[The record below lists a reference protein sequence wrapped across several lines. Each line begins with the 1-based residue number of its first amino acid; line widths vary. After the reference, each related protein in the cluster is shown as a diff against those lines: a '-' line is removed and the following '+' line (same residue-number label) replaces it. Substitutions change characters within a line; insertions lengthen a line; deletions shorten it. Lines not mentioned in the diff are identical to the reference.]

1 MPGSRAGAG
10 YRVVGDGPGTPPV
23 IFDGGPGSPSFYLE
37 SLARLGAERPV
48 VILMTSSV
56 RGAGTATPDTTL
68 WRIER
73 FMAELDSL
81 REQLGL
87 REIHLLGHSWGGAL
101 AIDYLL
107 AKPTGVR
114 SVILASPLVS
124 TARWKADADTLIATL
139 PDSIRKTI
147 AANEAAGTYLAPA
160 YQAAV
165 EVFYSKFLTRRGGP
179 GVDNTFAYF
188 NTQLYNYMWG
198 PSEFTATGTLRTYD
212 RTSRLGELQLPVL
225 YTAGEFDEA
234 RPATV
239 AGFSSLTPGARFAL
253 IPSSAHL
260 TTIDAPEAFADTV
273 SRFLRAVEGA
283 LMASPLRF
291 RRAATYLTPQPRRRS
306 PCHPGN
312 PLRVGRP
319 STPTAA

>member
-1 MPGSRAGAG
+1 MRHLLILLALASALVGCRSKGPAPGEGFARVPGG
-10 YRVVGDGPGTPPV
+10 RVWYRVVGDGPGTPLV
-23 IFDGGPGSPSFYLE
+23 VLHGGPGSPSFYLE

-48 VILMTSSV
+48 VFYDQL
-56 RGAGTATPDTTL
+56 GAGRSDQPPDTTL

-273 SRFLRAVEGA
+273 SRFLKAVEG
-283 LMASPLRF
+283 R
-291 RRAATYLTPQPRRRS
+291 
-306 PCHPGN
+306 
-312 PLRVGRP
+312 
-319 STPTAA
+319 